1 MPPSPA
7 IPWEALQESF
17 KHAPMAA
24 GGGSIWDRPTD
35 SHLYP
40 CMMAVPGG
48 PGDSSRAA
56 HRGSVPS
63 PPSAPG
69 LLQLE
74 QNYAVPCTAP
84 GTVRWVRC
92 DAAQG

>member
-17 KHAPMAA
+17 KRAPMAA

-48 PGDSSRAA
+48 LGDSSRAA

-69 LLQLE
+69 S
-74 QNYAVPCTAP
+74 
-84 GTVRWVRC
+84 
-92 DAAQG
+92 AAAGAKLCGAMHSTRHCALGPV